1 VAERERTVR
10 VGRAQVAAFL
20 LVHVFEGEGFGF
32 VDPAHAHQPARRF
45 RGAEAHEQDDERRH
59 RAEREDEV
67 PVDGKVDGER
77 PGQRIGCQ
85 IARIPADLLDR
96 HQQSA
101 DLRGR
106 EFGQHR
112 PAHGIIGAD
121 GNAHDEAHRKQLAGR
136 DDEILGERAQQE
148 NRKVDREHRLAADPV
163 GQQPAHGAPDQDAD
177 QRRGAD
183 QAFPAGGELQVGG
196 DAGHQDAD
204 RAQDEA
210 VDEHA
215 ARDHEGQPGDE
226 AALPGI
232 VRRNGI
238 GVCGRGRRNR
248 GEHAGRRGPGDHV
261 ERSASFPSGPSPHH
275 GRRAAKTEGISGNWV
290 WGHRIGASPAGP
302 ARTRGRGRNGQGDDI
317 TYVHMCQFNVLM

>member
-238 GVCGRGRRNR
+238 GVCGRGLAGTVGNTPEGEGLEITSNAPQVFHRDHRRITGGGQR
-248 GEHAGRRGPGDHV
+248 KQRVFPAIGYGD
-261 ERSASFPSGPSPHH
+261 
-275 GRRAAKTEGISGNWV
+275 
-290 WGHRIGASPAGP
+290 IGLVRPPAGP
-302 ARTRGRGRNGQGDDI
+302 ARTRAGKERTGG
-317 TYVHMCQFNVLM
+317 